1 MRIINDL
8 LTINQ
13 FSRRGQPL
21 DCVMGIVV
29 HYLGAAGQTAMT
41 ARNYW
46 DGLKSQDAMDA
57 KPDIS
62 ASAHFIVDFDGVI
75 LRTIPETEKA
85 YHCGAKTYMP
95 KAHDFF
101 GEYCR
106 NPNSSP
112 NRVTIGIELTH
123 LLTDGRPGGA
133 TLAAAR
139 ELIRD
144 LCQRYNLDPQRQVLR
159 HYDVTGKDCPRWFV
173 ANPEDWNAFLASIYK
188 ECL

>member
-21 DCVMGIVV
+21 DKVMAIVV
-29 HYLGAAGQTAMT
+29 HYLGVAEQSAMT

-46 DGLKSQDAMDA
+46 ESLKSQDAMDA
-57 KPDIS
+57 KPDLS

-75 LRTIPETEKA
+75 LRTIPEMEKA
-85 YHCGAKTYMP
+85 YHCGAKAYTQR
-95 KAHDFF
+95 ARDFF
-101 GEYCR
+101 GNYCR
-106 NPNSSP
+106 DPNSSP

-123 LLTDGRPGGA
+123 PRDDGKPDHVTR
-133 TLAAAR
+133 AAAI

-144 LCQRYNLDPQRQVLR
+144 LCQRYSLDPRRHVLR

-173 ANPEDWNAFLASIYK
+173 ANPEDWNIFLASI
-188 ECL
+188 